1 MSHVKAVVILA
12 RHGGTSWNN
21 ERRLQGR
28 TDIGLSREGVD
39 QVTSLSRA
47 LSSSPISNIYCSPLS
62 RSKRT
67 AEIISTPH
75 GLTPCVKESF
85 IEMSFGLWEGKT
97 TDYLSTNYPD
107 EFKNWLTHPGHVHI
121 PEAEKLQ
128 DVQRRVFNG
137 FMQVIEENHGKVVAI
152 VGHGGVN
159 RLLLLSLLDSDL
171 EAFWRIRQDNAC
183 LNLIEMSES
192 TCRVSLV
199 NSTAHL
205 MTDYATL
212 VRQAQSRT

>member
-1 MSHVKAVVILA
+1 MKAVVILA

-28 TDIGLSREGVD
+28 TDISLSPEGVN
-39 QVTSLSRA
+39 QVTLLSRA
-47 LSSSPISNIYCSPLS
+47 LSSTPISNIYCSPLS

-67 AEIISTPH
+67 AEIISAPH
-75 GLTPCVKESF
+75 GLTPHVKESF
-85 IEMSFGLWEGKT
+85 IEMSFGRWEGKT
-97 TDYLSTNYPD
+97 TSYLSANYPD
-107 EFKNWLTHPGHVHI
+107 DFKNWLRHPTRVRI
-121 PEAEKLQ
+121 PEAENLQ
-128 DVQRRVFNG
+128 DVQRRAFNG
-137 FMQVIEENHGKVVAI
+137 FMQVIEENHDKVVAI

-159 RLLLLSLLDSDL
+159 RVLLLSMLDSDL

-205 MTDYATL
+205 MTDYAAL
-212 VRQAQSRT
+212 VRQAKSRI